1 MPMILAS
8 STRLPPSLSPSFFLQ
23 NFKVAAILLDLG
35 AFQLV
40 LLSSRV
46 YFDHLA
52 DLLFQFLELSR
63 NRVNGSAFDLDLEA
77 EAEAARIF
85 HDWMFLEGHI
95 HA

>member
-8 STRLPPSLSPSFFLQ
+8 STCLPPSLSPSFFLQ

-52 DLLFQFLELSR
+52 NLLFQFLELSR
-63 NRVNGSAFDLDLEA
+63 NRERLCLRLGLGSKSGPNLL
-77 EAEAARIF
+77 
-85 HDWMFLEGHI
+85 
-95 HA
+95 